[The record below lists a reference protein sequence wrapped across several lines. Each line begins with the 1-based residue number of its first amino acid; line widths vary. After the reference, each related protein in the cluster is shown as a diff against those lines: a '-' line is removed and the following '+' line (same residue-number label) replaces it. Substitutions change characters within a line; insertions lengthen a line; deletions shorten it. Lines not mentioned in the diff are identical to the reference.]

1 MFVPHLPGITINLHH
16 LAGSLAIV
24 TRGSP
29 AAHAILPPIED
40 HLKEVAMTSQSTS
53 DDTISRTIAVESDV
67 QMLGHMKKQAD
78 SRGFTIMCDE
88 REPMGG
94 NTAPPPLAYFASSI
108 LF

>member
-1 MFVPHLPGITINLHH
+1 
-16 LAGSLAIV
+16 
-24 TRGSP
+24 
-29 AAHAILPPIED
+29 
-40 HLKEVAMTSQSTS
+40 MTSQSTS

>member
-1 MFVPHLPGITINLHH
+1 
-16 LAGSLAIV
+16 
-24 TRGSP
+24 
-29 AAHAILPPIED
+29 
-40 HLKEVAMTSQSTS
+40 MTSQSTS
-53 DDTISRTIAVESDV
+53 EDTISRTIAVESDV
-67 QMLGHMKKQAD
+67 QMLDHMKKQAD

>member
-1 MFVPHLPGITINLHH
+1 
-16 LAGSLAIV
+16 
-24 TRGSP
+24 
-29 AAHAILPPIED
+29 
-40 HLKEVAMTSQSTS
+40 MTSQSTS
-53 DDTISRTIAVESDV
+53 DDTISRTIALESDV